1 MANAGVPITPLS
13 FTAGVIDNQQSSID
27 HYRNEN
33 GSNNPLLSIDP
44 NGWFGGVSFGP
55 LPAGAGAG
63 YGEARVVSLQG
74 VIQRVNSWFDGDDED
89 EEED

>member
-1 MANAGVPITPLS
+1 MANAGIPIIPLS

-44 NGWFGGVSFGP
+44 NGVYIGVSLG
-55 LPAGAGAG
+55 LPVGAGTG
-63 YGEARVVSLQG
+63 YGGARVVSLQG
-74 VIQRVNSWFDGDDED
+74 AIQTVKSWFDGEEEE